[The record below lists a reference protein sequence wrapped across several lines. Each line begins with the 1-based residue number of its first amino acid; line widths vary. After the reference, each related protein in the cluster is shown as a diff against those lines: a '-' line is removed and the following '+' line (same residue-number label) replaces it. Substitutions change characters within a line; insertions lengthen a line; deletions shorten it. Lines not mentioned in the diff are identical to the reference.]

1 MDLSTGVSQRFPNPS
16 CVRPSISLII
26 KISADV
32 VCNSYTLIVRNYNL
46 PECCKI
52 LSGQKGALLYSPVGS
67 IVRPA
72 ELYSPSAEKL
82 HE

>member
-1 MDLSTGVSQRFPNPS
+1 
-16 CVRPSISLII
+16 ISLMI

-32 VCNSYTLIVRNYNL
+32 ISNTYTLMVRNSSL

-52 LSGQKGALLYSPVGS
+52 LSGQKGALLYSPVGG

-72 ELYSPSAEKL
+72 ELYSPSVEKL
-82 HE
+82 HDRECCVTLFRQGGYTLLRR